1 MIFILKPQNISK
13 LKILQYCLIFMT
25 FVVFLMFL
33 DYGNK
38 LLGVTTLILLLIYTA
53 LDYYIDY
60 KKTGKLD
67 YQSIIIL
74 IIVIFLTLFINKFIL
89 I

>member
-1 MIFILKPQNISK
+1 
-13 LKILQYCLIFMT
+13 MT

-38 LLGVTTLILLLIYTA
+38 LLGVITLILLLIYTA

-67 YQSIIIL
+67 YQSIIRL

>member
-1 MIFILKPQNISK
+1 
-13 LKILQYCLIFMT
+13 MT

-38 LLGVTTLILLLIYTA
+38 LLGVITLILLLIYTA

-67 YQSIIIL
+67 YQSIIKL

>member
-67 YQSIIIL
+67 YQSIIRL

>member
-1 MIFILKPQNISK
+1 M
-13 LKILQYCLIFMT
+13 
-25 FVVFLMFL
+25 
-33 DYGNK
+33 
-38 LLGVTTLILLLIYTA
+38 LLLIYTA

-67 YQSIIIL
+67 YQSIIRL

>member
-33 DYGNK
+33 DYDNK
-38 LLGVTTLILLLIYTA
+38 LLGVITLILLLIYTA

-67 YQSIIIL
+67 YQSIIRL

>member
-38 LLGVTTLILLLIYTA
+38 LLGVITLMLLLIYTA

-67 YQSIIIL
+67 YQSIIRL

>member
-38 LLGVTTLILLLIYTA
+38 LLGVITLILLLIYTA

-67 YQSIIIL
+67 YQSIIKL

>member
-38 LLGVTTLILLLIYTA
+38 LLGVITLILLLIYTA

-67 YQSIIIL
+67 YQSIIRL
-74 IIVIFLTLFINKFIL
+74 IIVIFLTLFINKFI
-89 I
+89 

>member
-38 LLGVTTLILLLIYTA
+38 LLGVITLILLLIYTA

-67 YQSIIIL
+67 YQSIIRL